1 MAKEGA
7 VMDMEEVAQLLLSQ
21 QAILAYEI
29 VVFAVL
35 SAAIVLL
42 TKKRKLRRQIQTS
55 AQERQVKKSL
65 DDSLANQ
72 RRR

>member
-1 MAKEGA
+1 
-7 VMDMEEVAQLLLSQ
+7 MDMEEVAQLLLSQ

-29 VVFAVL
+29 VAFAVL
-35 SAAIVLL
+35 VTAIVLL

>member
-1 MAKEGA
+1 
-7 VMDMEEVAQLLLSQ
+7 MDMEEVAQLLLSQ

>member
-1 MAKEGA
+1 MNT
-7 VMDMEEVAQLLLSQ
+7 EEIIQQLLSEPAFL
-21 QAILAYEI
+21 IYELLLLATFTI
-29 VVFAVL
+29 C
-35 SAAIVLL
+35 IVLL
-42 TKKRKLRRQIQTS
+42 TKKRKQRRQIRMS

>member
-1 MAKEGA
+1 MN
-7 VMDMEEVAQLLLSQ
+7 MEDIAQLLLSQ
-21 QAILAYEI
+21 QAVLIYEI
-29 VVFAVL
+29 VLLAVFVT
-35 SAAIVLL
+35 AIVLL
-42 TKKRKLRRQIQTS
+42 SKKRKLRRQIQMT

>member
-1 MAKEGA
+1 MNT
-7 VMDMEEVAQLLLSQ
+7 EEILQLLLSEP
-21 QAILAYEI
+21 AVFIYELLLLVTFTICI
-29 VVFAVL
+29 VVL
-35 SAAIVLL
+35 SR
-42 TKKRKLRRQIQTS
+42 KRKQRRQIRIS